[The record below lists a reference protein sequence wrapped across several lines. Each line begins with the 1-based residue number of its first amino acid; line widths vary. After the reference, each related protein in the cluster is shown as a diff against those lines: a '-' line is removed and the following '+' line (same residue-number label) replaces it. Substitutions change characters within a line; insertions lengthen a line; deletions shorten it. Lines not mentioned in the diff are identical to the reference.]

1 MPQIIP
7 IKDLKNTSVISQ
19 MCREAQEP
27 IYITKNGYSD
37 MVIMSAR
44 LYEEKLFLMDVHSK
58 LKASETQIAE
68 GKVMDADKSLALIRG
83 EFDV

>member
-7 IKDLKNTSVISQ
+7 IKDLKNTSAISQ

-37 MVIMSAR
+37 MVIMSSQ
-44 LYEEKLFLMDVHSK
+44 LYEEKLFLFDVHSK
-58 LKASETQIAE
+58 LKASEVQLAE
-68 GKVMDADKSLALIRG
+68 GNVMDADKSLDLIIE

>member
-7 IKDLKNTSVISQ
+7 IKDLKNTSAISQ
-19 MCREAQEP
+19 MCREAHEP

-37 MVIMSAR
+37 MVIMSSK
-44 LYEEKLFLMDVHSK
+44 LYEEKLFLLDAHSK
-58 LKASETQIAE
+58 LNASELQIAE
-68 GKVMDADKSLALIRG
+68 GRVLDADKSLDRIRL